1 MRKIII
7 IAIMLCTTPLMVQSQ
22 NMFLERYRTM
32 AVAYNHDLKAAEKN
46 IAASVEL
53 EQMARADRKPKL
65 AADANFQYI
74 GNPTELTVSIP
85 SLAAPL
91 SFHGTDLNYGAS
103 LSLMQPIYAGGRV
116 SESIKMAQHQRS
128 LAIASTEVV
137 RSEVCFQTDLQYWN
151 TVARHEMVGIANDF
165 MTSITSLVKT
175 IKERVEVGLV
185 NPQELLMAEVK
196 LNEAQYQLQQAQS
209 NLETSRMALNS
220 LIGVELPA
228 ATPIDPTIPI
238 ITELE
243 LLNIAG
249 AERAELAV
257 AQNRVKIAES
267 SLRLNDAPYKPQ
279 LYVGAEG
286 NYASPGYNFKPD
298 LNFNYAVYAKLSIP
312 IFEWG
317 KRGSRKRASQQQIG
331 MATDNLRQVEDNI
344 NLERQ
349 TARVALI
356 QAIERVELSHASLGK
371 AEENERKA
379 LERYRE
385 GEVSILEV
393 IDAQTYRQTSQVN
406 YVQAK
411 VAAQG
416 HYAELMHALNQYN
429 IQ

>member
-1 MRKIII
+1 
-7 IAIMLCTTPLMVQSQ
+7 
-22 NMFLERYRTM
+22 
-32 AVAYNHDLKAAEKN
+32 
-46 IAASVEL
+46 
-53 EQMARADRKPKL
+53 
-65 AADANFQYI
+65 
-74 GNPTELTVSIP
+74 
-85 SLAAPL
+85 
-91 SFHGTDLNYGAS
+91 
-103 LSLMQPIYAGGRV
+103 
-116 SESIKMAQHQRS
+116 
-128 LAIASTEVV
+128 
-137 RSEVCFQTDLQYWN
+137 
-151 TVARHEMVGIANDF
+151 
-165 MTSITSLVKT
+165 
-175 IKERVEVGLV
+175 
-185 NPQELLMAEVK
+185 
-196 LNEAQYQLQQAQS
+196 
-209 NLETSRMALNS
+209 
-220 LIGVELPA
+220 
-228 ATPIDPTIPI
+228 
-238 ITELE
+238 
-243 LLNIAG
+243 
-249 AERAELAV
+249 
-257 AQNRVKIAES
+257 
-267 SLRLNDAPYKPQ
+267 LNDAPYKPQ

-286 NYASPGYNFKPD
+286 NYASPGYNFKAD